1 MDFMVIILAI
11 VVVYVARPAFTGKG
25 KLMALE
31 NVKEGKEKIAKKGL
45 QICYL
50 IMFFCALIMLLV
62 NLLQS
67 RGFTVDKYSVTFED
81 AFTAA
86 DGTVYEKDQNLVM
99 TIEELQA
106 LFTAPATEETQS
118 SGTAAYSCMGTA
130 NNYVSV
136 PCKYEAIYE
145 TTKLGEKVPGAD
157 AYAKFKLVRTVS
169 VIFFF
174 ISLADIVFLVVF
186 TNKMTDKAKKEKARE
201 AAEGRRVP
209 GMPSQAFNFD
219 ADEPTA
225 PDDPKIMELMED
237 K

>member
-1 MDFMVIILAI
+1 MDFMVIILAV

-45 QICYL
+45 QISYL
-50 IMFFCALIMLLV
+50 IMFFCALIMLLITV
-62 NLLQS
+62 VQNK
-67 RGFTVDKYSVTFED
+67 GFTVENYSVTFEE

-86 DGTVYEKDQNLVM
+86 DGTAYEKDQNVLM
-99 TIEELQA
+99 TVEEITA
-106 LFTAPATEETQS
+106 LFTAPETEETE
-118 SGTAAYSCMGTA
+118 TAQTQTNSCMGTA
-130 NNYVSV
+130 SNYVSV
-136 PCKYEAIYE
+136 PCKYEAVYE

-157 AYAKFKLVRTVS
+157 ALSKFKLVRTLSIV
-169 VIFFF
+169 FFC
-174 ISLADIVFLVVF
+174 ISLADIVFLIVF
-186 TNKMTDKAKKEKARE
+186 TNRMTDKAKKEKSRE
-201 AAEGRRVP
+201 AAEGRRVA